1 MDKFN
6 KKFRVGI
13 DMRMAGEGFGIG
25 RYITELTLELLR
37 KKNHDYILFF
47 DEHFSKP
54 AYTNFSQ
61 IHADC
66 KLISAKYYS
75 LEEQVFFP
83 FILKNEHLDLIHFPN
98 FNVPIFCPVPYV
110 TTIHDL
116 IHHRFPGRKKR
127 NILHRIAYRAII
139 RNAVRSAAKIIAVSQ
154 VTKNDIIK
162 LLDISPEKIS
172 VIYEGVSADYQKG
185 TSPENDRRTLAQFG
199 ILKPYVLAVGVW
211 RRYKNFPFLAS
222 AFADV
227 KNKLRLP
234 HQLVIIG
241 EEDKSYPE
249 IKQQTS
255 GRFSGTL
262 LAPGKVPAFALP
274 ALYRSA
280 SCFVN
285 PSLSEGF
292 GLTTIEAQA
301 CGTPVL
307 ASDIPVS
314 KEILG
319 DSALFFDPQNAQSLS
334 GALQKVLTQ
343 ESDRQAL
350 GEKGY
355 LNSQNYR
362 WKKAAQETEHLYQQI
377 LSHSK

>member
-1 MDKFN
+1 M
-6 KKFRVGI
+6 RIGI

-25 RYITELTLELLR
+25 RYITELVLELLR
-37 KKNHDYILFF
+37 KKNHEYVLFF

-54 AYTNFSQ
+54 AYKNFSQ
-61 IHADC
+61 IHPNC
-66 KLISAKYYS
+66 RLVSAKYYS

-83 FILKNEHLDLIHFPN
+83 AILKNNRLDLIHFPN
-98 FNVPIFCPVPYV
+98 FNVPIFCPAPYIV
-110 TTIHDL
+110 TIHDL
-116 IHHRFPGRKKR
+116 IHHHFPGRKKR
-127 NILHRIAYRAII
+127 NVLHRLAYCAII
-139 RNAVRSAAKIIAVSQ
+139 RSAVRSAAKIIAVSQ

-162 LLDISPEKIS
+162 LLGTPPEKIS

-185 TSPENDRRTLAQFG
+185 NNPATDRRTLTKFG

-222 AFADV
+222 AFADM
-227 KNKLRLP
+227 KKKLRLP

-249 IKQQTS
+249 IKQETS
-255 GRFSGTL
+255 NRFPDIII
-262 LAPGKVPAFALP
+262 APGKVPAFALP

-319 DSALFFDPQNAQSLS
+319 DTALFFDPQNVQSLTH
-334 GALQKVLTQ
+334 ALQNVLTQ
-343 ESDRQAL
+343 EFFRKAL
-350 GEKGY
+350 SEKGY

-362 WKKAAQETEHLYQQI
+362 WEKAAHETENLYQQI
-377 LSHSK
+377 ASTKFK